1 MDVILLWYEKAF
13 FEIFF
18 CIKNFKYFKNKDFLL
33 KYKYKFYIIFLY
45 LILKYG
51 YWKIN
56 LFFRKWFFFSINLVL
71 YWDYLILMK

>member
-1 MDVILLWYEKAF
+1 MDVILLWYEKVF